1 MNDVTPVTVTLNYP
15 VQFGDELVTE
25 LKFTRRVRFSDMADA
40 SAGTLSMAD
49 MARIIGRLT
58 GQDRQVIM
66 RLEGD
71 DIARVMEAATPFL
84 GSGRTTGE

>member
-1 MNDVTPVTVTLNYP
+1 MNDVVPVTVTLNYP

-25 LKFTRRVRFSDMADA
+25 LKFTRRVRFSDMAENNA
-40 SAGTLSMAD
+40 RTMTMGD

-84 GSGRTTGE
+84 GNGRTTGA

>member
-15 VQFGDELVTE
+15 VQFGDELITE
-25 LKFTRRVRFSDMADA
+25 LKFTRRVRFSDMADTPA
-40 SAGTLSMAD
+40 SSLTMAD

-58 GQDRQVIM
+58 GQDRQIIM

-84 GSGRTTGE
+84 GNGRMTGE

>member
-1 MNDVTPVTVTLNYP
+1 MNDITPVTVKLNYP
-15 VQFGDELVTE
+15 IQFGDELITE
-25 LKFTRRVRFSDMADA
+25 LKFTRRVRLSDMAENA
-40 SAGTLSMAD
+40 VGTMTMAD

-58 GQDRQVIM
+58 GQDRQIIM

-84 GSGRTTGE
+84 GNGRTTGE

>member
-1 MNDVTPVTVTLNYP
+1 MNDVTPVTVKLNYP
-15 VQFGDELVTE
+15 VPFGDELITE
-25 LKFTRRVRFSDMADA
+25 LKFTRRVRFSDMADTP
-40 SAGTLSMAD
+40 AGSLTMAD

-58 GQDRQVIM
+58 GQDRQIIM

-84 GSGRTTGE
+84 GNGRTTGE

>member
-1 MNDVTPVTVTLNYP
+1 
-15 VQFGDELVTE
+15 
-25 LKFTRRVRFSDMADA
+25 MAENA
-40 SAGTLSMAD
+40 VGTMTMGD

-58 GQDRQVIM
+58 GQDRAVIL

-84 GSGRTTGE
+84 GNGRTTGA

>member
-1 MNDVTPVTVTLNYP
+1 MNDVTPVTVKLNYP

-25 LKFTRRVRFSDMADA
+25 LKFTRRMRFSDMAEA
-40 SAGTLSMAD
+40 SARSLNMGD

-58 GQDRQVIM
+58 GQDRLVIM

-84 GSGRTTGE
+84 GSGRTIGE

>member
-1 MNDVTPVTVTLNYP
+1 MNDITPVTVKLNYP
-15 VQFGDELVTE
+15 IQFGDELVTE
-25 LKFTRRVRFSDMADA
+25 LKFTRRVRLSDMAENA
-40 SAGTLSMAD
+40 VGTMTMGD

-58 GQDRQVIM
+58 GQDRQIIM

>member
-15 VQFGDELVTE
+15 VQFGDELITE
-25 LKFTRRVRFSDMADA
+25 LTCTRRVRFADMADTP
-40 SAGTLSMAD
+40 AGSLTMAD

-58 GQDRQVIM
+58 GQDRQIIM

-84 GSGRTTGE
+84 GNGRTTGE